1 MGLEEFLARSI
12 KRERAS
18 MRPTQEFLARW
29 AMCGALGAALAM
41 SSGCNRTR
49 TAAANSE
56 AGERSGSGPAKFSPT
71 HASVCLQQAIK
82 NPKGPF
88 HLSFA
93 QSSSDGKSTSI
104 EADVTRE
111 TIDYTKR
118 ETSAGQT
125 STSSKKIERAR
136 LSEMEL
142 DFDIMG
148 PVPWHGELVAAE
160 DSAKAAGVED
170 VDGYRALKYAID
182 TANEP
187 AAERATFD
195 SLMAVEAY
203 KITGAAWV
211 TADTGCLVKYA
222 IDFEQ
227 QGKDGSVKKAHFE
240 GTVTKE

>member
-1 MGLEEFLARSI
+1 MTPLEEL
-12 KRERAS
+12 
-18 MRPTQEFLARW
+18 LARW
-29 AMCGALGAALAM
+29 AMCGAIGAALAM
-41 SSGCNRTR
+41 SSGCNRTH
-49 TAAANSE
+49 TAEANSE
-56 AGERSGSGPAKFSPT
+56 ARQRSGSDAAKFSPT
-71 HASVCLQQAIK
+71 RASVCLQQMIK

-104 EADVTRE
+104 EADVTPAA
-111 TIDYTKR
+111 IDYTKR

-136 LSEMEL
+136 LSEMEI

-148 PVPWHGELVAAE
+148 PVPWHGELVAAQ
-160 DSAKAAGVED
+160 DSAKAAGVEE
-170 VDGYRALKYAID
+170 VDGYRALKYAMD

-187 AAERATFD
+187 EEERATFD
-195 SLMAVEAY
+195 RLMAVEAY

-211 TADTGCLVKYA
+211 TNDTGCLVKYS

-227 QGKDGSVKKAHFE
+227 HAKDGTVKKTHFE
-240 GTVTKE
+240 GNVTKK